1 MLRQMALVDMPDFS
15 FDVNVL
21 GGDISAVPG
30 VENWLRRTVYTN
42 VIRCA
47 AA

>member
-1 MLRQMALVDMPDFS
+1 MRQMALVDMPDFS
-15 FDVNVL
+15 FDMNVL
-21 GGDISAVPG
+21 GGDVSDVPG
-30 VENWLRRTVYTN
+30 VEDWLRRTVYTN